1 METNRLASGEDR
13 GKEQPGVI
21 GQQDDHRM
29 QGWFF
34 QCLEEGIRHIGGHPI
49 RSRQDTDATSTFIGS
64 VCEISLHLSHLVN
77 LQGLAF
83 WLKDQDIGVK
93 MMIDLFTRETPIA
106 SLPFFKNSFEA
117 VEGLCKLE
125 SRQFFPNSFI
135 A

>member
-1 METNRLASGEDR
+1 METNWLASGEDR
-13 GKEQPGVI
+13 GQEQPGVI

-34 QCLEEGIRHIGGHPI
+34 QCLEEGIRHIRSHPI
-49 RSRQDTDATSTFIGS
+49 RSRQDADATSTLIGS
-64 VCEISLHLSHLVN
+64 VSEISLHLSDLVN

-83 WLKDQDIGVK
+83 WFKDQNIGME
-93 MMIDLFTRETPIA
+93 MMIDLFARETPIA
-106 SLPFFKNSFEA
+106 SLPFFNDSFEA

-125 SRQFFPNSFI
+125 SHPFFSNPFI